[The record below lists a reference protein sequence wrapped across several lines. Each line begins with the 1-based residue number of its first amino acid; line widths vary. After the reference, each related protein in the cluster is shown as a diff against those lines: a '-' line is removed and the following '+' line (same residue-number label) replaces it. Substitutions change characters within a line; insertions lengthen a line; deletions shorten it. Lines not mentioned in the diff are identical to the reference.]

1 MSNLVERVEQTPK
14 LRYDVRGTS
23 STLLRTGIYYYGK
36 EDYRMARICLG
47 LAESVLSDLD
57 KPNEMDKIQQGII
70 QGWCVSAL
78 KKLGLTKEEA
88 LAKLQ
93 NP

>member
-23 STLLRTGIYYYGK
+23 STLFRTGLYYYNKG
-36 EDYRMARICLG
+36 DYRMARIYLG
-47 LAESVLSDLD
+47 LAERVLSDLD
-57 KPNEMDKIQQGII
+57 KPKEMDEIQQGIL
-70 QGWCVSAL
+70 QGWYVSAL